1 MPFPGEVKHVAQ
13 PLLFE
18 PAMEVYGRV
27 HHRIVMAQ
35 RGVWVAFVKAVVN
48 QQRPVVVVRH
58 PAAYVHGGVFVG
70 SKQGLQPN
78 DHRTIANGCLLV
90 R

>member
-1 MPFPGEVKHVAQ
+1 
-13 PLLFE
+13 
-18 PAMEVYGRV
+18 MEVNGSV

-35 RGVWVAFVKAVVN
+35 RGVRVAFVKAVIN
-48 QQRPVVVVRH
+48 QQRQVVVVRH
-58 PAAYVHGGVFVG
+58 PATHVHGGVFVG